1 MGDCKIWVSYH
12 ANMPVCLYVCLLS
25 RQWHYSGSMMF
36 ASEPLISVSGTV
48 QYERVLK
55 IQIQAS
61 PLRCRLIQMLR
72 CSWSR
77 SSLLCDWTLLP
88 RGSNADMLF
97 VLASLS
103 CCYIEMG
110 KSREVL
116 YSGVVKVEECYVGY
130 SKKVQTFH
138 SVMKQKGSYCLRA
151 KIWKIYYCLLSASA
165 FACLC

>member
-1 MGDCKIWVSYH
+1 
-12 ANMPVCLYVCLLS
+12 MPTCLSVCMSVY
-25 RQWHYSGSMMF
+25 WADSG
-36 ASEPLISVSGTV
+36 IGTV
-48 QYERVLK
+48 GRWCLPRSPSFRCLAQFSSEQVLK

-77 SSLLCDWTLLP
+77 SSSLCDWTLLP

-97 VLASLS
+97 DLASLS

-116 YSGVVKVEECYVGY
+116 YSGVVKVEEFYVGY

-138 SVMKQKGSYCLRA
+138 SVMKQKWSYCSRA
-151 KIWKIYYCLLSASA
+151 KIWKIYHCLVSASA